1 MKNVGISTGHC
12 GFTDTFSNNIINDL
26 QSSFTLLCFFMR
38 RFSPIEYGI
47 YIIGGDDMDKA
58 IINLANTVTKQKSFD
73 KEDNK

>member
-38 RFSPIEYGI
+38 RFCPIEYGI
-47 YIIGGDDMDKA
+47 YIMDRGGAYGKYQVF
-58 IINLANTVTKQKSFD
+58 ILQR
-73 KEDNK
+73 NKR